1 MKKETLKNILNFIE
15 EKEAHKIPF
24 LWKLFNNEPL
34 TEDDLNVKYDLFL
47 VNTSI
52 KSLPKGLKVGGDLNL
67 AHSDIETLPKG
78 LKVGNT
84 LYLNN
89 CENLKHLPEDL
100 DVKGSLYSQ
109 NCKNLKY
116 LPEGL
121 KVGGLLDLTKTIIQS
136 LPKGLKVQGA
146 LFIWGTPLEEF
157 SDNELIEMVKPGFIR
172 GKIYRG

>member
-1 MKKETLKNILNFIE
+1 MKKETLKNILNFLE
-15 EKEAHKIPF
+15 EKETHKIPF
-24 LWKLFNNEPL
+24 LWKWLNNEPIADNEL
-34 TEDDLNVKYDLFL
+34 VIKGDLDLS
-47 VNTSI
+47 NRKIT
-52 KSLPKGLKVGGDLNL
+52 SLPKGLEVKYNLYL

-100 DVKGSLYSQ
+100 DVKGSLYLQ

-121 KVGGLLDLTKTIIQS
+121 KVGGLLDLTKTIIES
-136 LPKGLKVQGA
+136 LPKGLKVGGA
-146 LFIWGTPLEEF
+146 LFTWGTPLEEF

-172 GKIYRG
+172 GKIYR